1 MEKETFLKAKPI
13 WLNSLTNKLNSAALF
28 KVTLNKLTNATL
40 KITASSFYR
49 VFVNNHF
56 IAYGPARAAHNYFR
70 VDYISLPLNLN
81 DNEIVIEVVGYKCNS
96 YYCLKQDPF
105 LIAEIIKNNEVIK
118 ATGYDFKAK
127 DYKEKIE
134 RVARFS
140 FQRAFLEIY
149 DFTLAKS
156 EYSFN
161 DIITLENRNYISR
174 NVDYPLFEEAN
185 CKYIESG
192 SFKINPL
199 SKMERNRTLV
209 ATSSLSYNI
218 NELDDYSFD
227 LLNDAL
233 YTKENKKEFISENEY
248 ETYKCDY
255 SITGFIKIE
264 FEVIEN
270 SDVILTYSEIN
281 SSNDISKPI
290 DVDYKR
296 NDTINIIRYKANKSN
311 FSYISIEPY
320 TLRYLK
326 VNVIKGKIKVKH
338 ISIIKY
344 ENPDTNKL
352 KFKANDIKLEKIVE
366 ASKHVLEQNAVD
378 ILTDCPSRERAG
390 WLCDS
395 LFSSRAEKLFTGENK
410 VEENFLENY
419 YLHPS
424 FTDLGLPSGAIGMC
438 YPAEYDDYVY
448 IPNWMLFYII
458 ELKEN
463 YLRTKNERL
472 KEESYPIANNI
483 LKFLKQF
490 ENEYGLLE
498 DLPGWVFVEWS
509 KANSYE
515 FMKGVNF
522 PTNMLYQ
529 KAIKDFAYLYDSSL
543 LNKANSLKN
552 EIIKHSYNGT
562 FFVDNAI
569 RENNKL
575 VKTNNISETCQYY
588 ALYFEIA
595 SIDEY
600 KNLYKTLLN
609 DFGPL
614 RNDAITYPNIYKSNA
629 FIGNILRYS
638 ILVNNGQTNKF
649 LDEAKDYYY
658 NMAKVTKTLWEHSEL
673 TCSLNH
679 GFNSYVANL
688 IVESLTGFTSVD
700 ELNYKIHIKDV
711 SYITDYDIKIPCKE
725 GYIHI
730 YSKDQ
735 ERCINYPK
743 KYTIDGGENN
753 A

>member
-233 YTKENKKEFISENEY
+233 YTKGNKKEFISENEY

-281 SSNDISKPI
+281 SSNDISKAI

-338 ISIIKY
+338 IIIIKY

-352 KFKANDIKLEKIVE
+352 KFKAYDIKLEKI
-366 ASKHVLEQNAVD
+366 ADSTRKN
-378 ILTDCPSRERAG
+378 RA
-390 WLCDS
+390 
-395 LFSSRAEKLFTGENK
+395 
-410 VEENFLENY
+410 
-419 YLHPS
+419 
-424 FTDLGLPSGAIGMC
+424 
-438 YPAEYDDYVY
+438 
-448 IPNWMLFYII
+448 
-458 ELKEN
+458 
-463 YLRTKNERL
+463 
-472 KEESYPIANNI
+472 
-483 LKFLKQF
+483 
-490 ENEYGLLE
+490 
-498 DLPGWVFVEWS
+498 
-509 KANSYE
+509 KANWIRLAEHNRIPLNCKYYNPRVTFDGLNWWISVGVE
-515 FMKGVNF
+515 FSENTEKPLNDGIGIDIG
-522 PTNMLYQ
+522 
-529 KAIKDFAYLYDSSL
+529 IKDFAICSD
-543 LNKANSLKN
+543 KN
-552 EIIKHSYNGT
+552 T
-562 FFVDNAI
+562 
-569 RENNKL
+569 
-575 VKTNNISETCQYY
+575 
-588 ALYFEIA
+588 
-595 SIDEY
+595 Y
-600 KNLYKTLLN
+600 KNINKT
-609 DFGPL
+609 
-614 RNDAITYPNIYKSNA
+614 
-629 FIGNILRYS
+629 
-638 ILVNNGQTNKF
+638 
-649 LDEAKDYYY
+649 
-658 NMAKVTKTLWEHSEL
+658 AKV
-673 TCSLNH
+673 
-679 GFNSYVANL
+679 
-688 IVESLTGFTSVD
+688 
-700 ELNYKIHIKDV
+700 
-711 SYITDYDIKIPCKE
+711 
-725 GYIHI
+725 
-730 YSKDQ
+730 
-735 ERCINYPK
+735 K
-743 KYTIDGGENN
+743 KLKKKKRLKK
-753 A
+753 AF